1 MDARWAGFLL
11 LALLLG
17 MGFAGRL
24 LLVAHPV
31 RVGIIL
37 VMWLTGTLLGLATW
51 NLVRLPPDT
60 PVFWLLA
67 TRVLGSAGNQL
78 LWLWGFG
85 VGFRGSG
92 RRAGLGRAPRLWS
105 TRLGQVVLTSAVILW
120 LVAFAAGEVVRAR

>member
-67 TRVLGSAGNQL
+67 TRVLASALGGQD
-78 LWLWGFG
+78 
-85 VGFRGSG
+85 VA
-92 RRAGLGRAPRLWS
+92 RASEELHDCGLPAS
-105 TRLGQVVLTSAVILW
+105 
-120 LVAFAAGEVVRAR
+120 VR

>member
-1 MDARWAGFLL
+1 MGTPWAGFVLL
-11 LALLLG
+11 GLLLG
-17 MGFAGRL
+17 MGFAGRR

-31 RVGIIL
+31 RVVIML

-51 NLVRLPPDT
+51 NLVRFPADT
-60 PVFWLLA
+60 PVFWDIVIRA
-67 TRVLGSAGNQL
+67 IGSAGNQL

-105 TRLGQVVLTSAVILW
+105 TRLGQVLLASAVVLW
-120 LVAFAAGEVVRAR
+120 LLAFVAGQVVRAR